1 MYQTYVPLM
10 NYSVTPQTRKTY
22 LKQFKEA
29 KVNKIFL
36 SVFGYGDDPAT
47 DFVMAAA
54 LRENIDFFRRE
65 GIEAGVWIG
74 RTIGHGGEL
83 SFGADYLPDLSS
95 YTKMMGLSGQEA
107 KGVCCPYDEN
117 FRKRIA
123 AYVSAI
129 ATSGAKIVLLDDD
142 FRISHGSKEYYCACD
157 LHMAKIRELCGE
169 NISREEL
176 RELAFS
182 QKANKYRAAWLK
194 AQGESLELLAAD
206 IRAAVDRVAPDVRV
220 GLCSSPDL
228 VGVDGTDPVKLAGLL
243 AGECTK
249 PFFRMSGAP
258 YWAVVGKKRPLA
270 TIIEMTRLQAYL
282 SRERGGAEMISE
294 GDTYPRPRY
303 NVPASLL
310 EMFDAALRID
320 GQFDG
325 ILKYMVDYN
334 GSPEFETSY
343 LCRHTKNLA
352 VMERLDEM
360 FGGKQMLGVN
370 VSTRKDLLAD
380 ADLEMGAMPR
390 HLYYSMAGA
399 MMALNSVP
407 SMYGAG
413 GICRAIFGEEARHVD
428 LAELEKGAIL
438 DGIAAQILT
447 DRGVDVG
454 LAARLTFKEDN
465 VLYLTD
471 AEERERAFAT
481 PSGVRYAPM
490 KLSQDA
496 KVVCKMEF
504 KEGTEPFAYTYESA
518 SGARFLVYSFDGT
531 ALPRDTGMFRGYLQQ
546 QVLKN
551 GIEWISGKRLPAFI
565 SHCPGLYMM
574 CKGDGK
580 KMAVALFNFFADS
593 VDEPVIRLDRAYAN
607 IRFLGC
613 SGKLEGD
620 TVVLDAPIYAYTFA
634 AFEVW

>member
-1 MYQTYVPLM
+1 MYQMYVPLM
-10 NYSVTPQTRKTY
+10 NQSVTPQTRETY
-22 LKQFKEA
+22 LKQFKAA
-29 KVNKIFL
+29 KIDKIFL
-36 SVFGYGDDPAT
+36 AVFGYGADPAT
-47 DFVMAAA
+47 DFVTAAS
-54 LRENIDFFRRE
+54 LRENIDFFHRE

-95 YTKMMGLSGQEA
+95 YTKMMSLSGEEA
-107 KGVCCPYDEN
+107 EGVCCPYDEN

-123 AYVSAI
+123 TYVSAI

-142 FRISHGSKEYYCACD
+142 FRISHGSKAYYCACD

-169 NISREEL
+169 NVSREEL

-182 QKANKYRAAWLK
+182 QKANKYRDAWLK

-220 GLCSSPDL
+220 GICSSPDL
-228 VGVDGTDPVKLAGLL
+228 LGLDGADPVKLAGLL
-243 AGECTK
+243 AGACTK
-249 PFFRMSGAP
+249 PFFRLSGAP
-258 YWAVVGKKRPLA
+258 YWAVKGKKPLP
-270 TIIEMTRLQAYL
+270 TIIEMNRLQAYL
-282 SRERGGAEMISE
+282 FRERGEAEMISE

-320 GQFDG
+320 GQLDG

-352 VMERLDEM
+352 VMEQLDEM

-370 VSTRKDLLAD
+370 VSTRKDLLVD

-390 HLYYSMAGA
+390 QFYYSMAGA
-399 MMALNSVP
+399 MMALNSV
-407 SMYGAG
+407 SSVYGAG
-413 GICRAIFGEEARHVD
+413 GICRAVFGEEARHID
-428 LAELEKGAIL
+428 LSELEKGAIL

-471 AEERERAFAT
+471 TKERERAFVR
-481 PSGVRYAPM
+481 PSEVRYAPM
-490 KLSQDA
+490 KLSADA
-496 KVVCKMEF
+496 KVVCKMGVG
-504 KEGTEPFAYTYESA
+504 EGTEPFAYTYENA
-518 SGARFLVYSFDGT
+518 SGVRFLVYSFDGT
-531 ALPRDTGMFRGYLQQ
+531 ALPRNTGVFRGYLQQ
-546 QVLKN
+546 QVLNN

-565 SHCPGLYMM
+565 SHCPDLYVM
-574 CKGDGK
+574 CKGDGQ

-613 SGKLEGD
+613 SGKLKGD
-620 TVVLDAPIYAYTFA
+620 AVVLDAPLYAYTFA